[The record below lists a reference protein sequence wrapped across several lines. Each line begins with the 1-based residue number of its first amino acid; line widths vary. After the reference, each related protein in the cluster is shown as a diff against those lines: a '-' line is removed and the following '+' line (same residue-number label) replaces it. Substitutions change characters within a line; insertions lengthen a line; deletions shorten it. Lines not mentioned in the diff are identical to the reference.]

1 MNRSFGRHQQIVRA
15 KEREYEKE
23 AHRMANFT
31 QQQTYSMGSL
41 RIVRLANLNNTV
53 FFAYYFL
60 RWPILTSLGRN
71 TRWIN
76 DANF

>member
-53 FFAYYFL
+53 FF
-60 RWPILTSLGRN
+60 RILFYAVADSDIIGPKYKV
-71 TRWIN
+71 
-76 DANF
+76 D